1 MNIVEEKY
9 KWSGSLSNR
18 TDTKYI
24 IIHHRAGNGDAQS
37 IHRMHISDNGWVG
50 IGYHFYVRKDGTI
63 YRGRPLYSIG
73 AHCKGKNKNYESVGI
88 CFEGDYQSETMP
100 DTQLKA
106 GRELVQ
112 YLKGIYPNAEIKKHG
127 DFMST
132 SCPGK
137 NFPFNEIISAP
148 AKRELVEAND
158 IIWELMHG
166 PLKVEISEVDR
177 AVQTLEDARRED
189 SSLYWILRKIVN
201 R

>member
-1 MNIVEEKY
+1 MKIIEEKY
-9 KWSGSLSNR
+9 KWGGSLSSR

-37 IHRMHISDNGWVG
+37 IHQMHLANGWSG

-63 YRGRPLYSIG
+63 YRGRPLHSIG
-73 AHCKGKNKNYESVGI
+73 AHCTGRNSNSVGI
-88 CFEGDYQSETMP
+88 CFEGNYQVETMP
-100 DTQLKA
+100 ETQLKA
-106 GRELVQ
+106 GRELIQ
-112 YLKGIYPNAEIKKHG
+112 YLKGIYPNAEIKKHS
-127 DFMST
+127 DLNST

-166 PLKVEISEVDR
+166 PLKVKILEVDR
-177 AVQTLEDARRED
+177 AVQTLEDAQRED

-201 R
+201 KE